1 MKKPSIS
8 VIVPYYNSKK
18 YISKCINS
26 ILNQTFKDFELILVD
41 DGSTDN
47 SYNLCLSYAQKDER
61 IVLLKKENGGQG
73 TARNMGLD
81 IALGDFIGFVDSD
94 DYIQPN
100 MYEIMYNSCIDHNAE
115 LSICGYNTFRS
126 DSMSPKPLSDNKLQI
141 FNHSTL
147 MEAYFAT
154 SIISGGPCNKLYKKN
169 LFENTRF
176 PLLRMRED
184 YYLMPHI
191 LHKVKTAVYVGENLY
206 NWRLRLGS
214 TERSKFSS
222 NHLNAAIESAD
233 SNINVIKTF
242 YPDLKKYI
250 VPIYIQTR
258 LDLLKSIIHSNSQNN
273 FQHVYAKLF
282 DEICQKKQDLI
293 INYEDFPN
301 LCKNVKFVCK
311 YPLFFKFK
319 ETIMGNLK
327 FFVKRIIALI

>member
-47 SYNLCLSYAQKDER
+47 SYNLCVSYAQKDER

-126 DSMSPKPLSDNKLQI
+126 DRMSPKPLSDNKLQI
-141 FNHSTL
+141 LDHSTL
-147 MEAYFAT
+147 METYFAT
-154 SIISGGPCNKLYKKN
+154 SIISGGPCNKLYKKI
-169 LFENTRF
+169 LFENNRF
-176 PLLRMRED
+176 PSLKMRED

-273 FQHVYAKLF
+273 FQEVYAKLL
-282 DEICQKKQDLI
+282 DEICKKKQDLI
-293 INYEDFPN
+293 INYEDF
-301 LCKNVKFVCK
+301 LDLYKNVKFVCE
-311 YPLFFKFK
+311 YPSFFKFK